1 MELKG
6 YLKPIIL
13 KLLSREDEK
22 TGSELAEE
30 IEDVIGSKPS
40 YGSIYPVL
48 QKLREKNLV
57 EVEKKRQEKRY
68 SLSERGKELV
78 GELEERK
85 REHTESLLSMLR
97 TFKTIFEDEDIDL
110 LIKSIERRR
119 EGKGPHFPE
128 LQKIHHLLLT
138 SDAEGKEKEVR
149 EELRETFENLEEI
162 LEG

>member
-6 YLKPIIL
+6 FLKPVIL
-13 KLLSREDEK
+13 KLLSQEGGR

-30 IEDVIGSKPS
+30 IEDRLGSKPS

-68 SLSERGKELV
+68 SLSGRGKELV

-97 TFKTIFEDEDIDL
+97 TFKTIFEDEDMDF
-110 LIKSIERRR
+110 LIKSIEMRR

-128 LQKIHHLLLT
+128 LQRIHLLLST

-162 LEG
+162 LGG

>member
-1 MELKG
+1 M
-6 YLKPIIL
+6 
-13 KLLSREDEK
+13 
-22 TGSELAEE
+22 
-30 IEDVIGSKPS
+30 
-40 YGSIYPVL
+40 
-48 QKLREKNLV
+48 
-57 EVEKKRQEKRY
+57 EKKRQEKRY